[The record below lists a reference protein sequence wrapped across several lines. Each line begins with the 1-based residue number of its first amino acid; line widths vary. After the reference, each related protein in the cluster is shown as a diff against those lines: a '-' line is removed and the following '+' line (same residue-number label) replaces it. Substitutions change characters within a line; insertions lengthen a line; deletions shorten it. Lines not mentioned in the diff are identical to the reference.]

1 MRWPGVVKPGSTS
14 QTLLSLVDILPTFLE
29 IISAEIPKN
38 IDGKSFYNTLRGD
51 ESKVNDYIFSLAT
64 RQNIQSCKIFPTRA
78 VRGIRYKF
86 IRNYNSLEVYESNL
100 GTNKVVNSFIKIG
113 AESFPN
119 VPYEE
124 LYDLKTDPYQK
135 NNIIKN
141 HEHKN
146 IKDQLSDVLYKWM
159 LSQNDILISNKM
171 PLIKP
176 TLHPLD
182 RNSKWNKVSTENLDA
197 LKAENYI
204 KCHY

>member
-14 QTLLSLVDILPTFLE
+14 QTLLSLVDILPTFLD

-119 VPYEE
+119 IPYEE

-135 NNIIKN
+135 NNIIKSY
-141 HEHKN
+141 EHKN
-146 IKDQLSDVLYKWM
+146 I
-159 LSQNDILISNKM
+159 IL
-171 PLIKP
+171 
-176 TLHPLD
+176 
-182 RNSKWNKVSTENLDA
+182 R
-197 LKAENYI
+197 
-204 KCHY
+204 